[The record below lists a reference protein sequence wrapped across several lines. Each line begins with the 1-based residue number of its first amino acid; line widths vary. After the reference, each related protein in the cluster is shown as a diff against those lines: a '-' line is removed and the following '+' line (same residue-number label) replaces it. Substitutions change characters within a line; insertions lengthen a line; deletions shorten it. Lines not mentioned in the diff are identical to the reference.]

1 MIRKHYFLV
10 LINIRLL
17 MLQAVH
23 YREFAHVEQVA
34 AVGLVFQIWKDP
46 EPPQFAHGGLR
57 KLVSQQQD
65 LACSGSCSVFCS
77 GDLDNVRV
85 KTSARLL
92 ANAGFAL
99 HWENPRCRK
108 LLDCFLMDY
117 LFNGIQQNC
126 RFC

>member
-65 LACSGSCSVFCS
+65 LACSGSCSVLEIWTMS
-77 GDLDNVRV
+77 VS
-85 KTSARLL
+85 KPPL
-92 ANAGFAL
+92 A
-99 HWENPRCRK
+99 
-108 LLDCFLMDY
+108 Y
-117 LFNGIQQNC
+117 LQMQVLRYTGKIQGVESSLIV
-126 RFC
+126 F